1 MNLALFDFDGTI
13 TTGDSYFHF
22 IKYCFGSGRFLLN
35 GLVCSPWLLGFKLG
49 LIPNY
54 RAKQRVTTQYFKGM
68 SKEQFNS
75 LAENYV
81 KEKLNGMLRSEAMK
95 KLLWHYH
102 QGDRIIVV
110 SATFE
115 DYLKI
120 WCKQHELEVIATRLE
135 WENNKITGNFDTLNC
150 YGPEKVNR
158 IKQVVNLSDY
168 EQIYAYGDSRGD
180 KEMLEIADKKFYKQF

>member
-22 IKYCFGSGRFLLN
+22 INYCFGYGNLLLN
-35 GLVCSPWLLGFKLG
+35 GLVCAPWLAGFKLG

-54 RAKQRVTTQYFKGM
+54 RAKEMVTTQFFKGM
-68 SKEQFNS
+68 TKNQFETMAKNF
-75 LAENYV
+75 L
-81 KEKLNGMLRSEAMK
+81 KQKLNAMLRPAAMK

-102 QGDRIIVV
+102 NGDRIIVV

-115 DYLKI
+115 DYLKF
-120 WCKQHELEVIATRLE
+120 WCKQHELEVIATKLE
-135 WENNKITGNFDTLNC
+135 WEDDKITGKFDTLNC

-158 IKQVVNLSDY
+158 IKQTVNLADY